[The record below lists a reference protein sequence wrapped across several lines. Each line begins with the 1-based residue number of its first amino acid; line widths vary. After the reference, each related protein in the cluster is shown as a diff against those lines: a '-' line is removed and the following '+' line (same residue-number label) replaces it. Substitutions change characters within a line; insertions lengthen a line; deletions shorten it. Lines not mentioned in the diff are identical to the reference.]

1 MQPRSNLIKS
11 LCEISNNIY
20 IYPRLLNFLFVATF
34 SNQQGS
40 NSYPNILIQLSIQ
53 IIKRQRSNQTSYFP
67 ISWKLH
73 KKTCPNQNYY
83 KIQFDRGQKRENFAK
98 HFQTHRVSAP
108 RFNNIL
114 IPRDP
119 VSPNATHTLPPPSI
133 PSSILRYPINRPTTV
148 RKFRSYDNVRSH
160 LISIIALP
168 PSSSLPPR
176 IQLTSTIFSLV
187 PAVPATIGK
196 SRFERKGGE
205 EWKRQPDAVAR
216 GASNSP
222 MGPESPPPPAHSHSH
237 SHISMQR

>member
-11 LCEISNNIY
+11 LCEISNNIYIY

-40 NSYPNILIQLSIQ
+40 NYPNILIQLSIQ
-53 IIKRQRSNQTSYFP
+53 IIKRQRSNQTSYLP

-83 KIQFDRGQKRENFAK
+83 KIRFDRGQKRENFAK

-119 VSPNATHTLPPPSI
+119 VSPNATHTLPPLLPA
-133 PSSILRYPINRPTTV
+133 
-148 RKFRSYDNVRSH
+148 SH
-160 LISIIALP
+160 HP
-168 PSSSLPPR
+168 
-176 IQLTSTIFSLV
+176 FSV
-187 PAVPATIGK
+187 T
-196 SRFERKGGE
+196 R
-205 EWKRQPDAVAR
+205 
-216 GASNSP
+216 
-222 MGPESPPPPAHSHSH
+222 
-237 SHISMQR
+237 